1 MTDVQILRAQTIV
14 PEVPETMTFRDAQK
28 VVGGYVE
35 VVRVPAGGCLLVNED
50 GQLRRL
56 PVNEAATALA
66 GRPIV
71 GDAVFLLNTA
81 AVNRVLGGA

>member
-1 MTDVQILRAQTIV
+1 MSDVQILRTHTIV
-14 PEVPETMTFRDAQK
+14 PELPETMTFRDAEK

-35 VVRVPAGGCLLVNED
+35 VVGVPSGGCLLVNEE

-56 PVNEAATALA
+56 PANEAATALA

-71 GDAVFLLNTA
+71 GDAVFLMNLTA
-81 AVNRVLGGA
+81 TNRVLGGA